1 MTFAEQRSEPP
12 APIAASISGR
22 QPLAVAAILGAAICW
37 SFIGVAYEL
46 LLNEYTV
53 DPVALVALRAT
64 SATAAL
70 LGFLILKRRTRQLR
84 SLFTKRLVFATLCI
98 GLVSTTG
105 FFIALI
111 YAFELAGVAVGTVL
125 LYLAPSLVALG
136 AWLFFSERLT
146 RRQGIALG
154 CALVGVVGVSG
165 LLNDAGSVQ
174 LGGLALG
181 LASAAGYASY
191 SLFGHHLLQ
200 HAPGVVVLTASL
212 GLGALGLWTVQLAVF
227 GPDLPEPWA
236 IFWIVTVTGFGT
248 TLAPMLLYTYG
259 LSLVGPAR
267 AILVA
272 TLEPVLAIVWAFLIL
287 GETLS
292 APQLAGGAL
301 VIASIVVANAA
312 RHH

>member
-1 MTFAEQRSEPP
+1 MINA
-12 APIAASISGR
+12 R
-22 QPLAVAAILGAAICW
+22 QPLAVAAVLGAAICW

-46 LLNEYTV
+46 LLDEYTV
-53 DPVALVALRAT
+53 DPVSIVALRAT
-64 SATAAL
+64 SAAMAL
-70 LGFLILKRRTRQLR
+70 LGYLMLRRRARQLR
-84 SLFTKRLVFATLCI
+84 GLFTKRLIFSTVCI
-98 GLVSTTG
+98 GFVSTTG

-136 AWLFFSERLT
+136 AWLFFRDRLT

-154 CALVGVVGVSG
+154 CALAGVVGVSG
-165 LLNDAGSVQ
+165 LLTDAGGVHM
-174 LGGLALG
+174 GGVALG

-212 GLGALGLWTVQLAVF
+212 GLGALGLWAVQLIVF
-227 GPDLPEPWA
+227 GPDLPEPWS

-248 TLAPMLLYTYG
+248 TLVPMLLYTYG
-259 LSLVGPAR
+259 LSRVGPAR

-287 GETLS
+287 GEAMS

-301 VIASIVVANAA
+301 VIASIGVANAG
-312 RHH
+312 RDR